1 MRKNAAIYVRA
12 SAEDKSSAVSAEEQ
26 ESLCKSLILQNEDML
41 VGVYRDVRRYR
52 IGTRLVDPLA
62 HRIDRPGY
70 QEMLDD
76 LRNGVFKSVYAWRD
90 DRLYNGIEATIPFIK
105 AVEETGAEVYFV
117 VGAFDL
123 ISAYPASWATDVA
136 RKALTREMH
145 KGYQKKLRAGF
156 AYRIE
161 AKYGYTRLKKS
172 KQVLVVEE
180 EAGWIN
186 QIRSWYLEDV
196 PVREISRRLIR
207 ESVSQKRRKQD
218 PNWPLYTIYRILKDP
233 TYSTGIYE
241 VKSRGEVIKIKV
253 PKISNHRQFQKI
265 LKKLDE
271 NKSHP
276 VRHVKHDFLLSGLIT
291 SPCGGKWKPHIY
303 TSRRKY
309 TKVDGHVS
317 HYENEVKKY
326 VCLKSQYTP
335 HEKAHHPD
343 CPKSKGVM
351 ALDAYVWE
359 QVAQR
364 LRHPDKIAS
373 AIEERRNILDNRQW
387 KNQAAIRQLEKHLE
401 GLEIERASYI
411 RQYGRSERGEGQF
424 SESDL
429 DRELARLAEEKVL
442 AQSEMEAL
450 EGEANTPVSDF
461 DLAAPQLLERVSLIG
476 LDNLDRDPTSEQEKQ
491 EHLKLKRRVVQ
502 TFVNQVVL
510 VRGKDPQITWTMD
523 ELHDF

>member
-1 MRKNAAIYVRA
+1 MSKNAAIYVRA
-12 SAEDKSSAVSAEEQ
+12 SAEEKGDAVSPEEQ

-76 LRNGVFKSVYAWRD
+76 LRNGVFTCVYAWRD
-90 DRLYNGIEATIPFIK
+90 DRLYSGIESTIPFIK
-105 AVEETGAEVYFV
+105 AVEETGAEVHFV
-117 VGAFDL
+117 VGSFD
-123 ISAYPASWATDVA
+123 IASAYPASWTSEIA
-136 RKALTREMH
+136 RKALTQEMH

-161 AKYGYTRLKKS
+161 AKYGYTRVKKS
-172 KQVLVVEE
+172 KEVLVVEE

-186 QIRSWYLEDV
+186 QIRAWYLEDV
-196 PVREISRRLIR
+196 PVREISRRLIK
-207 ESVSQKRRKQD
+207 EGVSQKRRKQD

-241 VKSRGEVIKIKV
+241 VKARGEVIKIKV
-253 PKISNHRQFQKI
+253 PKIANHRQFQKI
-265 LKKLDE
+265 LKKMGE

-276 VRHVKHDFLLSGLIT
+276 ARHVKHDFLLSGLVT

-309 TKVDGHVS
+309 TKVDGRVS

-326 VCLKSQYTP
+326 ICLKSQYTP

-343 CPKSKGVM
+343 CPKSKGVA

-359 QVAQR
+359 QVSRR
-364 LRHPDKIAS
+364 LHHPDRIAS
-373 AIEERRNILDNRQW
+373 AIEARRSTLDSRQQ
-387 KNQAAIRQLEKHLE
+387 KNQAAIRQLEKRLE

-424 SESDL
+424 SEADL
-429 DRELARLAEEKVL
+429 DRELARLEKEK
-442 AQSEMEAL
+442 AQAQLEMEIL
-450 EGEANTPVSDF
+450 ERTANEPVSDF
-461 DLAAPQLLERVSLIG
+461 DLAASQILERVSLIG
-476 LDNLDRDPTSEQEKQ
+476 LDKLDRDPTSEEEKR
-491 EHLKLKRRVVQ
+491 EHLKLKRRAVQ
-502 TFVNQVVL
+502 TFVSRVL
-510 VRGKDPQITWTMD
+510 LERGKDPQITWTLD
-523 ELHDF
+523 EFHDF